1 MDTKMQN
8 LENVSNTMDTY
19 LSFRLGREIFAASVH
34 HVLNILEM
42 KPITKVPHAPD
53 YMSGVIN
60 LRGQVLPVIDMR
72 VKFGME
78 ATEATVDTCI
88 IVLNL
93 SIEGEDV
100 TLGVLVDAVSEV
112 LELENEKIEPSP
124 SIGTKY
130 KAEFIKGMWKKD
142 ENFIMLLNINLIFT
156 RDEIIMVDEKKDVAE
171 FEEVEAKVEK
181 KKK

>member
-1 MDTKMQN
+1 MDAKMKN
-8 LENVSNTMDTY
+8 IENVSNTMDTY
-19 LSFRLGREIFAASVH
+19 LSFRLGREVFAASVH
-34 HVLNILEM
+34 HVVNILEL
-42 KPITKVPHAPD
+42 KPITKVPHAPS

-78 ATEATVDTCI
+78 PTEPTVDTCI

-93 SIEGEDV
+93 TIDNDDV
-100 TLGVLVDAVSEV
+100 MLGILVDAVSEV
-112 LELENEKIEPSP
+112 LELEDEKIEPSP

-142 ENFIMLLNINLIFT
+142 ENFIMLLNIDLIFT
-156 RDEIIMVDEKKDVAE
+156 RDEIIVVDEKKAEAEVAHADE
-171 FEEVEAKVEK
+171 KVDADK
-181 KKK
+181 